1 MESDE
6 ITAQALSDKD
16 EFGKKLSFGDMLDKL
31 CVYYM
36 SIGVPYEEFWYGDYT
51 KLKYYVRLHN
61 LNVERQ
67 NEQLWLQGMY
77 FYEALSVALSKSFNK
92 HSNAKY
98 PDKPHRLTP
107 LTDEEKELE
116 KKKQIEEFRA
126 ALDEM
131 GRRFEAK
138 HKRERELALKK
149 QQQDGENIGSTESN
163 ISRPANG

>member
-1 MESDE
+1 MS
-6 ITAQALSDKD
+6 LSDA
-16 EFGKKLSFGDMLDKL
+16 LDKL

-36 SIGVPYEEFWYGDYT
+36 SIGVSYDEFWHGDYT

-77 FYEALSVALSKSFNK
+77 FYEGFCAALSKAFNK

-107 LTDEEKELE
+107 LTEDEQELE
-116 KKKQIEEFRA
+116 KKKKIEEFRA

-138 HKRERELALKK
+138 HRRERELALKK
-149 QQQDGENIGSTESN
+149 QQQDGENLGSTKSN
-163 ISRPANG
+163 ISHPADG